1 MWWARAASAVPHL
14 SARKGYDMRQS
25 RFLAAGLFL
34 VGVVAVMEAQQP
46 RQGGFGRGFDVVSM
60 VTNNT
65 DLQAELKVTDA
76 QKEQL
81 KAIADKEAETRKKAF
96 EGFKGGKGNFDK
108 DRFAAFQKA
117 REENRKA
124 IEGILTAD
132 QKKRAK
138 EIQLQADGVRAFAD
152 EEVAAQLNLNDT
164 QKNKIKGI
172 GEDYRKD
179 VGELFGRGGGG
190 FDREKAAEN
199 AKKREKLSKAA
210 MADIEDVLTDEQ
222 RSKWKTMVGAPFD
235 TTKLRTAGFGGRG
248 GFGGG
253 KGKGRTKD

>member
-1 MWWARAASAVPHL
+1 
-14 SARKGYDMRQS
+14 MRQS

-46 RQGGFGRGFDVVSM
+46 RQGGFGRGGFDVVSM
-60 VTNNT
+60 VTSNT
-65 DLQAELKVTDA
+65 DLQSELKVTDA
-76 QKEQL
+76 QKEKL

-96 EGFKGGKGNFDK
+96 EGFKGGKGGFDK
-108 DRFAAFQKA
+108 DRFAEFQKA

-124 IEGILTAD
+124 IESILTAD

-152 EEVAAQLNLNDT
+152 EEVAAQLNLNET
-164 QKNKIKGI
+164 QKSKIKGI

-179 VGELFGRGGGG
+179 AGELFGRGGG

-222 RSKWKTMVGAPFD
+222 RSKWKTMIGAPFD
-235 TTKLRTAGFGGRG
+235 TSKLNRGFGGRG

>member
-1 MWWARAASAVPHL
+1 
-14 SARKGYDMRQS
+14 MRQS
-25 RFLAAGLFL
+25 RFLSAGLFL

-46 RQGGFGRGFDVVSM
+46 RQGGFGRGFGLEVISL
-60 VTNNT
+60 VTSNA
-65 DLQAELKVTDA
+65 DLQSDLKVTDA
-76 QKEQL
+76 QKEKL

-96 EGFKGGKGNFDK
+96 EGFKGGKGGKGGFDK
-108 DRFAAFQKA
+108 DRIAEFQKN

-132 QKKRAK
+132 QKMRVKQ
-138 EIQLQADGVRAFAD
+138 IQLQADGVRAFAD
-152 EEVAAQLNLNDT
+152 EEVASQLNLNET

-179 VGELFGRGGGG
+179 VGELFGRRGGG
-190 FDREKAAEN
+190 FDQEKAAEN

-235 TTKLRTAGFGGRG
+235 TSKLRTGFGGRG

>member
-1 MWWARAASAVPHL
+1 
-14 SARKGYDMRQS
+14 MRQS

-34 VGVVAVMEAQQP
+34 VGAVAVMEAQQP
-46 RQGGFGRGFDVVSM
+46 RQGGFGRGLGFDVISM
-60 VTNNT
+60 VTSNA
-65 DLQAELKVTDA
+65 DLQSELKVTDA
-76 QKEQL
+76 QKDKL

-96 EGFKGGKGNFDK
+96 EGGKGGKGGFDK
-108 DRFAAFQKA
+108 DRFAEFQKA

-138 EIQLQADGVRAFAD
+138 EIQLQVDGIRAFAD
-152 EEVAAQLNLNDT
+152 DEVAAQLNLNET

-179 VGELFGRGGGG
+179 VGELFGRGG
-190 FDREKAAEN
+190 DREKAAEN